1 MRLAD
6 GIFLV
11 ASGNL
16 GVSMTHALDCNAYA
30 LRCGDEYVLI
40 DSGVGMETE
49 RILEV
54 LRVDGIPA
62 DRVRHLLLTHY
73 HLDHSGGAAALRAA
87 LGLDVWAGPMTA
99 RALEAGDEE
108 AISLAA
114 AKRAGVY
121 PATVKFAASPVA
133 RVLQPGETIALGDT
147 TILPIAAP
155 GHSRDML
162 CFLVRQPGRTL
173 LFSGDVIFYGGRIV
187 LQDVPDCDVP
197 AYFSTLRVLADL
209 EFDMMFPGHGLWSLS
224 DGRRHVRD
232 AMSFVNH
239 LLLPPNL

>member
-11 ASGNL
+11 GSGNL

-40 DSGVGMETE
+40 DSGAGMETE
-49 RILEV
+49 RILDV

-73 HLDHSGGAAALRAA
+73 HLDHSGGAAALREA
-87 LGLDVWAGPMTA
+87 LGLDVWAGSITA
-99 RALEAGDEE
+99 SALEAGDEE

-121 PATVKFAASPVA
+121 PPSVKFAACPVA
-133 RVLQPGETIALGDT
+133 RVLQPGETIAIGDT

-197 AYFSTLRVLADL
+197 AYFSTLRILADL
-209 EFDMMFPGHGLWSLS
+209 DFDMMFPGHGLWSLA

-232 AMSFVNH
+232 AMSFVNR